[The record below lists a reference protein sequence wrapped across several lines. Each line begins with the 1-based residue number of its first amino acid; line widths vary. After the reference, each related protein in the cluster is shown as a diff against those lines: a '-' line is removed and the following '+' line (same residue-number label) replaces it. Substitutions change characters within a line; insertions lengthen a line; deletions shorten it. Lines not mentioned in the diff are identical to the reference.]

1 MDNYKKW
8 EYQKQLNYMK
18 EQMEILN
25 ITTGVNMKVGK
36 KQFTML
42 NNLNKPKEMKESKY
56 NILFLNQKTVGFYQ
70 YQDLFYTLIG
80 GLK

>member
-70 YQDLFYTLIG
+70 YLDLFYTLIG